1 MIIIDLNQVSISN
14 LMSQLGNHTNTKL
27 DENMLRHMILN
38 SIRSYNTKFGIEYGE
53 IIIACDDKNYWRRQ
67 VFPYYKAN
75 RKKAREK
82 SELDWST
89 IFNTLE
95 KIRNELKENFP
106 YKVIHVENAEADDI
120 IGTLVKEFGQEDI
133 AFGEK
138 ILILSGD
145 KDFVQLQKYANVV
158 QYDPI
163 RKKWVRHS
171 NPERYLF
178 EHICKGDQG
187 DGIPNI
193 LSDDN
198 TFVSDK
204 RQKPMTQK
212 KMDAFYELGLEYKFD
227 HLNFRNYMRNKQLV
241 DLTSI
246 PVAIKRAVLDKY
258 NEPKTIGKSKLI
270 NYFITHKLKNLMEHV
285 SEF

>member
-14 LMSQLGNHTNTKL
+14 LMQQLGNHLNSKL

-38 SIRSYNTKFGIEYGE
+38 SIRSYVTKFGKEYGE
-53 IIIACDDKNYWRRQ
+53 VVIACDDKNYWRRQ
-67 VFPYYKAN
+67 AFPYYKAH
-75 RKKAREK
+75 RKKAREQ

-89 IFNTLE
+89 IFQTLE
-95 KIRNELKENFP
+95 KIRNELNNNFP
-106 YKVIHVENAEADDI
+106 YKVIHIESAEADDV
-120 IGTLVKEFGQEDI
+120 IGSLVSEYGNEDLSY
-133 AFGEK
+133 GEK

-158 QYDPI
+158 QFDPI
-163 RKKWVRHS
+163 RKKWIKHTDPQRF
-171 NPERYLF
+171 LF

-212 KMDAFYELGLEYKFD
+212 RMDQLFESEMNADNPNYR
-227 HLNFRNYMRNKQLV
+227 NFVRNKQLV
-241 DLTSI
+241 DLSEI
-246 PVAIKRAVLDKY
+246 PTYIRTAVIDKY
-258 NEPKTIGKSKLI
+258 NEPKTIGKSKLV
-270 NYFITHKLKNLMEHV
+270 NYFIEHKLKNLMEHIG
-285 SEF
+285 EF

>member
-14 LMSQLGNHTNTKL
+14 LMQQLGNHLNSKL

-38 SIRSYNTKFGIEYGE
+38 SIRSYVTKFGKEYGE
-53 IIIACDDKNYWRRQ
+53 IVIACDDKNYWRRQ
-67 VFPYYKAN
+67 AFPYYKAH
-75 RKKAREK
+75 RKKAREQ

-89 IFNTLE
+89 IFQTLE
-95 KIRNELKENFP
+95 KIRNELNDNFP
-106 YKVIHVENAEADDI
+106 YKVIHIESAEADDV
-120 IGTLVKEFGQEDI
+120 IGSLVNEYGNEDLSY
-133 AFGEK
+133 GEK

-158 QYDPI
+158 QFDPI
-163 RKKWVRHS
+163 RKKWIKHTD
-171 NPERYLF
+171 PHKFLF

-212 KMDAFYELGLEYKFD
+212 KMDILFNSTMDVEHPNYR
-227 HLNFRNYMRNKQLV
+227 NFIRNKQLV
-241 DLTSI
+241 DLSEI
-246 PVAIKRAVLDKY
+246 PTYIRTAVIDKY
-258 NEPKTIGKSKLI
+258 KEPKTIGKSKLV
-270 NYFITHKLKNLMEHV
+270 NYFIEHKLKNLMEHIG
-285 SEF
+285 EF

>member
-14 LMSQLGNHTNTKL
+14 LMQQLGNHLNSKL

-38 SIRSYNTKFGIEYGE
+38 SIRSYVTKFGNEYGE
-53 IIIACDDKNYWRRQ
+53 VVIACDDKNYWRRQ
-67 VFPYYKAN
+67 AFPYYKAH
-75 RKKAREK
+75 RKKAREQ

-89 IFNTLE
+89 IFQTLE
-95 KIRNELKENFP
+95 KIRNELNDNFP
-106 YKVIHVENAEADDI
+106 YKVIHIESAEADDV
-120 IGTLVKEFGQEDI
+120 IGSLVSEYGNEDLSY
-133 AFGEK
+133 GEK

-158 QYDPI
+158 QFDPI
-163 RKKWVRHS
+163 RKKWIKHTD
-171 NPERYLF
+171 PQKFLF

-212 KMDAFYELGLEYKFD
+212 RMDQLFESEMNADNPNYR
-227 HLNFRNYMRNKQLV
+227 NFVRNKQLV
-241 DLTSI
+241 DLSEI
-246 PVAIKRAVLDKY
+246 PTYIRTAVIDKY
-258 NEPKTIGKSKLI
+258 NEPKTIGKSKLV
-270 NYFITHKLKNLMEHV
+270 NYFIEHKLKNLMEHIG
-285 SEF
+285 EF